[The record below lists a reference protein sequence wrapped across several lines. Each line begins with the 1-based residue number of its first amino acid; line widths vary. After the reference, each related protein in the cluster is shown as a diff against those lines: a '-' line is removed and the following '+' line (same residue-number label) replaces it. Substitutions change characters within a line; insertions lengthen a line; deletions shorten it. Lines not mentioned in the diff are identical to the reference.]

1 MTKIYFPVRTTLGFT
16 VKCLL
21 SASVGSV
28 SLYSSQVQAHPHC
41 PVGQILRVSKN
52 VCVPRQENLVF
63 LTRKKRSAPT
73 SASIS
78 IRNHVEDPTPPSPIA
93 RPVAVE
99 EPVVDTVDTAT
110 TQPAPPTPPAEPAS
124 SSPYGALSYQ

>member
-21 SASVGSV
+21 SAGVGSA

-41 PVGQILRVSKN
+41 PAGQILRVSKN
-52 VCVPRQENLVF
+52 ACVPKQGNLIF
-63 LTRKKRSAPT
+63 LTRRSRSAAN
-73 SASIS
+73 SASLS

-93 RPVAVE
+93 RPVAIE
-99 EPVVDTVDTAT
+99 TPAAETVAP
-110 TQPAPPTPPAEPAS
+110 QPAPPTQQPEPTN